1 MTTVVVSPYN
11 VANFPEGGGHFWVYM
26 QYVLGLRQLGCQVY
40 WLEQL
45 NPGPETEQ
53 GKAALRIFSDR
64 MDSFGLQ
71 DSFIL
76 YSTTTDSG
84 QIEFTGCKADQ
95 VDSIFRR
102 ADLLLNFHYAADTR
116 ILELFQRTALV
127 DIDPGLLQFWIS
139 HGQLTVQAHDLY
151 FTIGETV
158 GTDRALFSNAG
169 WPWIHTRPVVH
180 LESWPFTYLPEARA
194 FTSVST
200 WETKDWIVDE
210 KESYE
215 NSKRVSY
222 RQFAKLPQNTNQE
235 LELALFLTDEYDAER
250 KWMESLGWCIRLS
263 SEVAG
268 NPDQYRLYIQQ
279 SRGEFSV
286 AKPAYISF
294 QTAWMSD
301 RSLCYLASGKPVVV
315 QHTGPSAYLPDGEG
329 MFRFSTLDQA
339 VAAIEAINRSYLYH
353 CKAAREIA
361 ETHFDSK
368 KVLQELLNRALADG
382 QLLQNST

>member
-45 NPGPETEQ
+45 NPGLETKQ
-53 GKAALRIFSDR
+53 GKAALQIFSER
-64 MDSFGLQ
+64 MRAFGMQ
-71 DSFIL
+71 DNFIL
-76 YSTTTDSG
+76 YSTTKNSS
-84 QIEFTGCKADQ
+84 QILFTGSKAERA
-95 VDSIFRR
+95 DSIFRQ
-102 ADLLLNFHYAADTR
+102 ADLLINFHYAAEPG
-116 ILELFQRTALV
+116 ILKRFQRTVLV

-139 HGQLTVQAHDLY
+139 HDQLRVQAHDLY

-158 GTDRALFSNAG
+158 GTDRALFPSAG
-169 WPWIHTRPVVH
+169 LSWIHTRPVVN
-180 LESWPFTYLPEARA
+180 LDFWPFTYLPEAQT

-200 WETKDWIVDE
+200 WATNDWIVDG

-222 RQFAKLPQNTNQE
+222 RQFAELPMNTNQA
-235 LELALFLTDEYDAER
+235 LDLALFLTDQDAAER
-250 KWMESLGWCIRLS
+250 KWMESLGWRIQLS

-268 NPDQYRLYIQQ
+268 TPDQYRLYIQQ

-286 AKPAYISF
+286 AKPAYVSF
-294 QTAWMSD
+294 QTAWISD

-315 QHTGPSAYLPDGEG
+315 QNTGPSAYFPDGNG
-329 MFRFSTLDQA
+329 LFRFSSVEQA
-339 VAAIEAINRSYLYH
+339 AMAIEAINGSYLHH

-361 ETHFDSK
+361 EAYFDSQ
-368 KVLQELLNRALADG
+368 KVLQELLNQAL
-382 QLLQNST
+382 

>member
-45 NPGPETEQ
+45 NPGLESEQ
-53 GKAALRIFSDR
+53 GKAALQIFSKR
-64 MDSFGLQ
+64 MRSFGLQ
-71 DSFIL
+71 DNFIL
-76 YSTTTDSG
+76 YSPTKNSG
-84 QIEFTGCKADQ
+84 QIVFMGRKADQ
-95 VDSIFRR
+95 VDSIFRQ
-102 ADLLLNFHYAADTR
+102 ADLLINFHYAAETSL
-116 ILELFQRTALV
+116 LERFQRTVLV

-139 HGQLTVQAHDLY
+139 HGQLSVQAHDLY

-158 GTDRALFSNAG
+158 GTDKALFPNAG
-169 WPWIHTRPVVH
+169 LSWIHTRPVVN

-194 FTSVST
+194 FTSIST

-222 RQFAKLPQNTNQE
+222 RQFAELPQNTNQE

-250 KWMESLGWCIRLS
+250 KWMESLGWRIRLS

-268 NPDQYRLYIQQ
+268 TPDQYQLYIQQ

-286 AKPAYISF
+286 AKPAYVSF
-294 QTAWMSD
+294 QTAWISD

-315 QHTGPSAYLPDGEG
+315 QNTGPSAYLADGEG
-329 MFRFSTLDQA
+329 LFRFSTLEQA
-339 VAAIEAINRSYLYH
+339 VTAIEAINRSYSHH
-353 CKAAREIA
+353 CRAAREIA
-361 ETHFDSK
+361 EAYFDSR
-368 KVLQELLNRALADG
+368 KVLRELLNRALVRG
-382 QLLQNST
+382 